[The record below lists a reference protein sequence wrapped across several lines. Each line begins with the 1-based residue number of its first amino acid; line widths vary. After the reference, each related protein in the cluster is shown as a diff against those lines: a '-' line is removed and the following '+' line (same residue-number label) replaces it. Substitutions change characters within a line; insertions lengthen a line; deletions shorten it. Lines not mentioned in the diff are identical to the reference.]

1 MPPSA
6 CGRRRSTARNMES
19 QRAWAGRAF
28 ARPLGSAG
36 FRFAAAL
43 EPCSVLN
50 HSAPPRPSL
59 QQRQVNLRL
68 GASSTPSWDRS
79 GSDVYSALSVL
90 THSATPRPS
99 LHLQVNLRL
108 GAPSTPSRDRSGS
121 DVCSAESVL
130 THSAPPRPS
139 LQQLQHIQKT
149 SFGSLVDAF
158 VGPRWSRR
166 LQSPELRD
174 SNRPEQHS
182 TTLRIACGGA
192 DAALPQVFFLGVS
205 STSRKRI
212 GRVAGSCEGLGA
224 ERTSHPRTAPSRRF
238 CGSGASRAWKLRG
251 CGGCALLLSSSAVLR
266 WLRAPLVR

>member
-19 QRAWAGRAF
+19 QRVWAGRAF

-59 QQRQVNLRL
+59 HLQVNLRL

-99 LHLQVNLRL
+99 LHLQVNHRL

-174 SNRPEQHS
+174 SNRPERHS

-212 GRVAGSCEGLGA
+212 GRVAGSCEGLEA